1 LGGGT
6 FLGASA
12 GGDTVKFTSILT
24 ICVFCA
30 FAAPAAAQATPL
42 SLAQAVGYALQHSP
56 AIAKQTAVVSQ
67 MRSSYVK
74 ARSQTL
80 PGVVGQVSNEMSKSA
95 NYSGAYSVIGASQA
109 SVFSQNTAQL
119 GTSYTFN
126 GGLNHYLSV
135 AARQQYEQ
143 AQSDLRRTQQ
153 LVTSNVSDAY
163 FSLAAK
169 KETVRLDEGD
179 LRYQQALVAVAKAKE
194 RAGVAAGVDVLS
206 AQAAEEK
213 SRYALASAQADA
225 ANAAESLAQIIGAP
239 LDTAFAVAEAVAQP
253 ALPSQPLDS
262 LIALAQAHRPD
273 IASAADALAIA
284 QTDRREADTDLFPQ
298 IQTFANLGNQFSPTL
313 AVEQAKFGPVT
324 RGNLG
329 FWNIGINT
337 SISLPFV
344 DWGARRA
351 NHRNLDEQIAAA
363 QSALGAARAQAEIDV
378 RQSYRAAQTALAQL
392 ASARDETTYASEAAR
407 IAQLQ
412 YAHGLITL
420 IDVQQR
426 QQAALSAQVDLYNAR
441 VAYVNAIVK
450 LRVALG
456 VQTPEQVVADI

>member
-1 LGGGT
+1 M
-6 FLGASA
+6 
-12 GGDTVKFTSILT
+12 KFTSILS

-30 FAAPAAAQATPL
+30 IAAPAAAQAAPL
-42 SLAQAVGYALQHSP
+42 SLGDAVHYALQHSP
-56 AIAKQTAVVSQ
+56 AIAKQIAVVSQ
-67 MRSSYVK
+67 MRAAEVK

-80 PGVVGQVSNEMSKSA
+80 PGVVGQLANSMSKSA
-95 NYSGAYSVIGASQA
+95 NYNGSYSVIGASQA
-109 SVFSQNTAQL
+109 NVFSQNTAQL

-126 GGLNHYLSV
+126 GGLNHYLSL

-143 AQSDLRRTQQ
+143 AQSDFRRTQQ
-153 LVTSNVSDAY
+153 QVTSNVTDAY

-169 KETVRLDEGD
+169 KETVRLDQGD

-213 SRYALASAQADA
+213 SRYALASAQADVQ
-225 ANAAESLAQIIGAP
+225 NAVESLAQIIGAP
-239 LDTAFAVAEAVAQP
+239 LDTAFAVPEQVAQP
-253 ALPSQPLDS
+253 ALPGEPLTS
-262 LIALAQAHRPD
+262 LI
-273 IASAADALAIA
+273 AIA
-284 QTDRREADTDLFPQ
+284 QTHRPDVASAQDAVAIARTNRREADTDLFPQ
-298 IQTFANLGNQFSPTL
+298 IQTFANIGNQFSPTL
-313 AVEQAKFGPVT
+313 AVQQAQFGAP

-329 FWNIGINT
+329 FWNIGVNT
-337 SISLPFV
+337 TISLPFV

-351 NHRNLDEQIAAA
+351 NHRDLNEQIAAA
-363 QSALGAARAQAEIDV
+363 QSTLGAARAQVEIDV

-392 ASARDETTYASEAAR
+392 ASATDETKYASEAAR

-412 YAHGLITL
+412 YSHGLITL
-420 IDVQQR
+420 VDVQQR

-456 VQTPEQVVADI
+456 VETPEQVVADI

>member
-1 LGGGT
+1 MEVKSLG
-6 FLGASA
+6 SPVSV
-12 GGDTVKFTSILT
+12 DIVKFTSIFS
-24 ICVFCA
+24 IGVFCA
-30 FAAPAAAQATPL
+30 FATPVAVQAAPL
-42 SLAQAVGYALQHSP
+42 SLGDAVHYALQHSP
-56 AIAKQTAVVSQ
+56 TIAKQIAVVSQ
-67 MRSSYVK
+67 LRAAEVK

-80 PGVVGQVSNEMSKSA
+80 PGVLGQLSNSMSKSA
-95 NYSGAYSVIGASQA
+95 NYSGSYSVIGASQA
-109 SVFSQNTAQL
+109 NVFSQNTAQL

-126 GGLNHYLSV
+126 GGLNHYLSL

-153 LVTSNVSDAY
+153 QVTSNVSDAY

-169 KETVRLDEGD
+169 KETVRLDQGD
-179 LRYQQALVAVAKAKE
+179 LRYQQSLVAVAKAKE

-213 SRYALASAQADA
+213 SRYALASAQADVQ
-225 ANAAESLAQIIGAP
+225 NAAESLAQIIGAP
-239 LDTAFAVAEAVAQP
+239 LDTAFAVPEQVAQP
-253 ALPSQPLDS
+253 ALPGESLDS
-262 LIALAQAHRPD
+262 LIAIAQAHRPD
-273 IASAADALAIA
+273 VASAQDAVAIA
-284 QTDRREADTDLFPQ
+284 QTNRREADTDLFPQ
-298 IQTFANLGNQFSPTL
+298 IQTFASIGNQFSPTL
-313 AVEQAKFGPVT
+313 AVEQAKFGPVA

-329 FWNIGINT
+329 FWNIGVNT
-337 SISLPFV
+337 TISLPFI

-351 NHRNLDEQIAAA
+351 NHRDLNEQIAAA
-363 QSALGAARAQAEIDV
+363 QSALGAARTQVEIDV

-392 ASARDETTYASEAAR
+392 ASATDETKYASEAAR

-412 YAHGLITL
+412 YSHGLITL
-420 IDVQQR
+420 VDVQQR

-456 VQTPEQVVADI
+456 VETPEQVVADI